1 MFFVV
6 IFPSWWITVRGVSSG
21 RIFGGGWFGNYGTIL
36 SSLSYKKFEML

>member
-6 IFPSWWITVRGVSSG
+6 IFRSWWITVRGLVVVGYRGG
-21 RIFGGGWFGNYGTIL
+21 RFGNYGTIL